1 MSRATGSLLFVPV
14 EKYEG
19 EEQFFLD
26 YASCVQLAARRLVLI
41 DFSSVYEVHRYN
53 DDVRVVYICTQSWL
67 FSRKITELYS
77 PFFIIFEEQ

>member
-14 EKYEG
+14 EKYEE

-26 YASCVQLAARRLVLI
+26 YASCVQLGARRLVLI

-53 DDVRVVYICTQSWL
+53 DDVRVVYIY
-67 FSRKITELYS
+67 TELA
-77 PFFIIFEEQ
+77 FFT